1 MYNLQTMKYT
11 IDTANKSLG
20 RTASEAAV
28 ILMGK
33 KGTDYARN
41 KISPVEVHITNASKV
56 RISTKKLENKVFRHH
71 TGYRGSLKEVGMDRF
86 IKEKGYK
93 ELFRK
98 TVWGMLPINKLRP
111 KIIKN
116 LYVTE

>member
-1 MYNLQTMKYT
+1 MKYT
-11 IDTANKSLG
+11 IDTTNKSLG

-33 KGTDYARN
+33 KSTDFARN
-41 KISPVEVHITNASKV
+41 KVTSVEVHITNASKV
-56 RISTKKLENKVFRHH
+56 KMSSKKLSDTAFRHH
-71 TGYRGSLKEVGMDRF
+71 TGYRGGLKEVSIDRY

>member
-1 MYNLQTMKYT
+1 MKYT

-20 RTASEAAV
+20 RVASEAAT

-33 KGTDYARN
+33 NTTGYSRN
-41 KISPVEVHITNASKV
+41 KITPVEVHITNAAQVK
-56 RISTKKLENKVFRHH
+56 ISAKNLNEKVFRHH
-71 TGYRGSLKEVGMDRF
+71 TGYRGNLKEVSMDRF

-98 TVWGMLPINKLRP
+98 TVYGMLPINKLRP
-111 KIIKN
+111 QIIKN
-116 LYVTE
+116 LHVTE